1 MTRTSPLADG
11 STEQERRD
19 ALLIRARA
27 LADRAASDPRAV
39 EEDAH
44 ALVLAARH
52 ASAHAAHAV
61 GLRALAAVHRA
72 RWEHA
77 EAARL
82 LGRALRL
89 GPRHG
94 DRLVDAELLAAR
106 AAVRHGQGR
115 VTGAVRDV
123 DAALRALAEAR
134 DAAAGERERLG
145 AYLELQRAALDHN
158 AGRLRDA
165 EARYRRILSSGRAS
179 DDVTVRVANNLALVL
194 AARGRH
200 AEALAWSSRAVA
212 VAAGLGPVPHVV
224 TRQTHAWVTVHQGRL
239 ADGLREFA
247 QVADAY
253 RAAGLPL
260 GEHHVEV
267 ADAMADLRL
276 LPEAIAAAQDAAD
289 EHARAGT
296 WLMWVEAQTRLAQ
309 LHLARGDAVRARELA
324 AALLTRSRTQRRG
337 AWLARARVVDSRARA
352 ALGEDVAGDVAALR
366 RAAAGLRRHGDL
378 AAAVDAYLAAGR
390 AALTG
395 PRPVRACADLDAA
408 AAAAVRGPLLL
419 RVRGRLAAATAAHVR
434 GDDARALRE
443 ARAGLRDLASH
454 RSALPTM
461 ELRAL
466 ASGHGGELGEAG
478 LRVLLR
484 TGDPVRVLRWMERT
498 RAAALAARL
507 PVAPPGADEASA
519 GEVRQEEEGGA
530 AGPSP
535 VPAQDVLRAVA
546 RGVVRAAPTA
556 TGPVL
561 PAGAAEAPADVT
573 STPPPAAAALR
584 AALDGRVLVELG
596 ACDGRYVAVVVD
608 RRRTRLVPLAA
619 TADVTSALRPLVFA
633 LRRLADPR
641 SAAAGAAARASA
653 ELSLARL
660 RALLLDPLGLAGTEL
675 VVVPVGELHQVPWG
689 ALHDAPLALAPS
701 ATAWWATAV
710 APQRPSTSVVLVAG
724 PELRGAREEVEV
736 LARLHADARV
746 LGPDASRARDVVLA
760 VRDAGLAHLAC
771 HGLPRGDNP
780 MYSSLVLADR
790 ALTVQELHAAGVA
803 PRRLV
808 LASCHAGADVAYDGD
823 EVLGFVSAMLARG
836 TRGVVASIAA
846 VPDVE
851 VVDLMVGLH
860 AGLARGE
867 TMARALHAAREGVDT
882 SSPAGFVNWCTF
894 GAHGAA

>member
-1 MTRTSPLADG
+1 
-11 STEQERRD
+11 
-19 ALLIRARA
+19 
-27 LADRAASDPRAV
+27 
-39 EEDAH
+39 
-44 ALVLAARH
+44 
-52 ASAHAAHAV
+52 
-61 GLRALAAVHRA
+61 
-72 RWEHA
+72 
-77 EAARL
+77 
-82 LGRALRL
+82 
-89 GPRHG
+89 
-94 DRLVDAELLAAR
+94 
-106 AAVRHGQGR
+106 
-115 VTGAVRDV
+115 
-123 DAALRALAEAR
+123 
-134 DAAAGERERLG
+134 
-145 AYLELQRAALDHN
+145 
-158 AGRLRDA
+158 
-165 EARYRRILSSGRAS
+165 
-179 DDVTVRVANNLALVL
+179 
-194 AARGRH
+194 
-200 AEALAWSSRAVA
+200 
-212 VAAGLGPVPHVV
+212 
-224 TRQTHAWVTVHQGRL
+224 
-239 ADGLREFA
+239 
-247 QVADAY
+247 
-253 RAAGLPL
+253 
-260 GEHHVEV
+260 
-267 ADAMADLRL
+267 
-276 LPEAIAAAQDAAD
+276 
-289 EHARAGT
+289 
-296 WLMWVEAQTRLAQ
+296 
-309 LHLARGDAVRARELA
+309 
-324 AALLTRSRTQRRG
+324 
-337 AWLARARVVDSRARA
+337 
-352 ALGEDVAGDVAALR
+352 
-366 RAAAGLRRHGDL
+366 
-378 AAAVDAYLAAGR
+378 
-390 AALTG
+390 
-395 PRPVRACADLDAA
+395 
-408 AAAAVRGPLLL
+408 
-419 RVRGRLAAATAAHVR
+419 VRGRLAAATAAQVH

-466 ASGHGGELGEAG
+466 ASGHGGELGEIG

-484 TGDPVRVLRWMERT
+484 TGDAVRVLRWMERT

-507 PVAPPGADEASA
+507 PVVPPGSDGTGVGAGRDDRGSA
-519 GEVRQEEEGGA
+519 AHPSA
-530 AGPSP
+530 A
-535 VPAQDVLRAVA
+535 PAQDALRAVA
-546 RGVVRAAPTA
+546 RGVVHATPSG

-561 PAGAAEAPADVT
+561 PAGAAAPADVT
-573 STPPPAAAALR
+573 STPLPSVAALR

-608 RRRTRLVPLAA
+608 RRRTRVVPLAA
-619 TADVTSALRPLVFA
+619 AADVTSALRPLVFA
-633 LRRLADPR
+633 LRRLASPR

-653 ELSLARL
+653 ELSVARL

-724 PELRGAREEVEV
+724 PELRGARDEVDA
-736 LARLHADARV
+736 LARLHAGARV
-746 LGPDASRARDVVLA
+746 LGHDESRARDVVLA